1 MRRQRRFLYYST
13 FCLRDGTIITALPVR
28 KPLPKTIKREKLK
41 IDKDGV
47 CREWAFSEREFSHLP
62 LEKRVHLQDVISN
75 RLNTRRAIREMLL
88 PQFAKLQEDLNEI
101 RRQLDQIQQ
110 TIGKSGTDK

>member
-1 MRRQRRFLYYST
+1 MHGFIWEIQV
-13 FCLRDGTIITALPVR
+13 IIARPIR

-47 CREWAFSEREFSHLP
+47 CRELTFSEIEFSHLP

-110 TIGKSGTDK
+110 TIGKSDTDK